1 MNHRSE
7 RTYLYMSRT
16 AKLTFAVI
24 AGIGIPLLLIGGG
37 LFALSMVGKNMA
49 KNNDASNPT
58 AGAAKA
64 REINACEV
72 VSASQLQEIT
82 GQAVKID
89 PRYGDG
95 VPTVNMTY
103 SNSRCYF
110 DAVDENSFVS
120 VSIGIDTAT
129 EADKAYTIENYER
142 TKASNQPAPDFRPI
156 SGLGDD
162 AFSAGSSVYLKKD
175 FDTIKVLVTGDPDE
189 GKMSEEVARL
199 IVNELY

>member
-1 MNHRSE
+1 
-7 RTYLYMSRT
+7 MSRT
-16 AKLTFAVI
+16 TKLTFAVI
-24 AGIGIPLLLIGGG
+24 AGVGIPLLLIGGG
-37 LFALSMVGKNMA
+37 LFALSMVSKNMA
-49 KNNDASNPT
+49 KNNDASTNST
-58 AGAAKA
+58 AKAAKA
-64 REINACEV
+64 REIDACKI

-89 PRYGDG
+89 PTYGDG
-95 VPTVNMTY
+95 VPTVNMTH
-103 SNSRCYF
+103 SSSRCYF

-120 VSIGIDTAT
+120 ISIGIDTAT

-142 TKASNQPAPDFRPI
+142 TKAANQSAPDFSPI